1 MDGVQ
6 NIQGSAGLNNAAL
19 KEQSDKLVTKAI
31 KKKQDEQDSKVRE
44 VAAELNRLMG
54 SSNTK
59 LSFTVDRN
67 LKKTII
73 KVVNEKTNE
82 VIRQIPSDEALKIA
96 QKIQSLMGILYD
108 ASA

>member
-1 MDGVQ
+1 MSR
-6 NIQGSAGLNNAAL
+6 IQQIQASAASLGASLGEPPDQHVKKSL
-19 KEQSDKLVTKAI
+19 KEKHA
-31 KKKQDEQDSKVRE
+31 ENEKVRE
-44 VAAELNRLMG
+44 VVAELNRLMG

-59 LSFTVDRN
+59 LSFTVDRT

-73 KVVNEKTNE
+73 KVVDTQTNQ

-96 QKIQSLMGILYD
+96 QHIQSLLGILYD